1 MPLVAS
7 PGPERP
13 PAAVQHGERNGE
25 RPDPLVARA
34 LCWLGRRSR
43 GSRPARQE
51 SLSRVA
57 EDLAEALLAK
67 ELSRYAWL
75 DVGLWGRPV
84 YKAAA
89 EAAVRL
95 QAVAVTGDELG

>member
-1 MPLVAS
+1 M
-7 PGPERP
+7 
-13 PAAVQHGERNGE
+13 
-25 RPDPLVARA
+25 
-34 LCWLGRRSR
+34 
-43 GSRPARQE
+43 
-51 SLSRVA
+51 A